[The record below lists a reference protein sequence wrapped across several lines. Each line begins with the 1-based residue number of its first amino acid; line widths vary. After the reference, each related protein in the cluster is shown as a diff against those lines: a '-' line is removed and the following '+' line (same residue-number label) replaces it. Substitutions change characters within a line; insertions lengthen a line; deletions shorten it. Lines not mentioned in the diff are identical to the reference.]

1 MDTITTVVLGCALM
15 ATAGFSITIKG
26 DAIKSTMSDEANA
39 MPSVVKT
46 LIYSQSKRELI
57 LAWGERIW

>member
-1 MDTITTVVLGCALM
+1 M

-39 MPSVVKT
+39 MPLKNPATPIPASPTCFQIVMIQK
-46 LIYSQSKRELI
+46 S
-57 LAWGERIW
+57 